1 MPVRLPISKE
11 QRMKYLLLALCES
24 CPNLKNTVFFSCAR
38 KCWEVTDQTL
48 TVEKLGQTSCPM
60 LYTQPLDKIEEAIT
74 MRSALNKTFFFDGK
88 RRKKDVAKA
97 PQIYPFG
104 YAEPLPRNLLN
115 RLKYRGSFHAFL
127 GVVSPFR
134 AALRSPFSALSSFA
148 DSQNVHLSGRHQ
160 TVLSFGLTRCLAAV
174 AS

>member
-1 MPVRLPISKE
+1 
-11 QRMKYLLLALCES
+11 MKYRLLALCES
-24 CPNLKNTVFFSCAR
+24 CPTLKNAVFFSCAR
-38 KCWEVTDQTL
+38 KCWVVTDQPL
-48 TVEKLGQTSCPM
+48 TVEKLGRTSCPR
-60 LYTQPLDKIEEAIT
+60 LYTQPLDKTEEAIT

>member
-1 MPVRLPISKE
+1 MLGSYRKNGPI
-11 QRMKYLLLALCES
+11 
-24 CPNLKNTVFFSCAR
+24 
-38 KCWEVTDQTL
+38 
-48 TVEKLGQTSCPM
+48 
-60 LYTQPLDKIEEAIT
+60 LYTQPLVRARKQQQCAERSIRYEE
-74 MRSALNKTFFFDGK
+74 N
-88 RRKKDVAKA
+88 KDVTKA
-97 PQIYPFG
+97 HQISPFG
-104 YAEPLPRNLLN
+104 YAEPLPRNPLN

-174 AS
+174 ASWLISSFRDWFVRWLAQVVLDRQRDVFAYPKHLDSK

>member
-1 MPVRLPISKE
+1 
-11 QRMKYLLLALCES
+11 MKYLLLALCES
-24 CPNLKNTVFFSCAR
+24 CPSLKNTVFFFVCTKMLGS
-38 KCWEVTDQTL
+38 TDQTL

-60 LYTQPLDKIEEAIT
+60 LYTQPLDKIEKATT
-74 MRSALNKTFFFDGK
+74 MRSALNKIFFFDGK
-88 RRKKDVAKA
+88 SRKKDVAKA
-97 PQIYPFG
+97 PQIRPFG
-104 YAEPLPRNLLN
+104 YAEPLPRNLLI

-127 GVVSPFR
+127 GVFSPFR